1 MLRGGPET
9 MFGPKKSNEPSG
21 PFWKRLMRA
30 ALISAGTAL
39 IVKLVDALLFPE
51 DAARGK
57 ESE

>member
-1 MLRGGPET
+1 

-51 DAARGK
+51 ERARGK